1 MTIGALSRIR
11 TTDRSRIR
19 RVLYTTELK
28 AHICHKRGSTQE
40 WISYDVWHPEKDSH
54 SHLTVLETVV
64 LPLNYQGISVTKSP
78 GCGGVPYD
86 IWRSVRELNP
96 CLPIDSRI

>member
-28 AHICHKRGSTQE
+28 AHICHKGGSAQE
-40 WISYDVWHPEKDSH
+40 WIPYDVWHPEKDSH

-78 GCGGVPYD
+78 GCSGSVMTYGGPYG
-86 IWRSVRELNP
+86 S
-96 CLPIDSRI
+96 

>member
-28 AHICHKRGSTQE
+28 AHNAPEGANWHVRQDSNSDE
-40 WISYDVWHPEKDSH
+40 WFWRPSYYHYIM
-54 SHLTVLETVV
+54 
-64 LPLNYQGISVTKSP
+64 PLKL
-78 GCGGVPYD
+78 
-86 IWRSVRELNP
+86 LNNEQ
-96 CLPIDSRI
+96 IQFKKIYNN